1 MSEFR
6 DIPFVRS
13 VFHPS
18 DFSPE
23 SEHAF
28 AHALRIALA
37 RKTAFTILHAGGN
50 KGTWTKFPPVRATLE
65 RWGLLEKGSS
75 RSAVFEDLGTRI
87 KKVTVREGKPLDA
100 ILDFLDHHPT
110 DLIVVA
116 TSGRDGLPRW
126 IRPSVAEEVAR
137 KSDTMTLFVP
147 DSTKGFISLE
157 DGGVSLERI
166 LIPIDHKPDPRAV
179 LAYCTRTAKTVGTG
193 TVKIMLLHVGE
204 DDNPVTDLPENPMWS
219 WETLHRRGDVVDE
232 IIKSAEKHDV
242 DLIAMATEGRNGVL
256 DALRGSVTEQVLRRA
271 PCPLLAVPSD

>member
-37 RKTAFTILHAGGN
+37 RKTAFTILHAGGS

-126 IRPSVAEEVAR
+126 IRPSVAEAVAR

-147 DSTKGFISLE
+147 HSARGFISLE
-157 DGGVSLERI
+157 DGSVSLQRI
-166 LIPIDHKPDPRAV
+166 LVPIDHKPDPRAV
-179 LAYCTRTAKTVGTG
+179 LAYCTRAAKAVGPAP
-193 TVKIMLLHVGE
+193 VKIILTHIGDS
-204 DDNPVTDLPENPMWS
+204 DDVPKPELPEDPAWT
-219 WETLHRRGDVVDE
+219 WETIHRRGDVVDE
-232 IIKSAEKHDV
+232 IIKAAEEHNV

-256 DALRGSVTEQVLRRA
+256 DALRGSVTEQV
-271 PCPLLAVPSD
+271 

>member
-1 MSEFR
+1 MLEFK

-37 RKTAFTILHAGGN
+37 RKTDFTILHVGSGRG
-50 KGTWTKFPPVRATLE
+50 KWEKFPSVRATLE
-65 RWGLLEKGSS
+65 RWGLLEKGSP
-75 RSAVFEDLGTRI
+75 RSAVFKDLGTRV
-87 KKVTVREGKPLDA
+87 KKVTVREGKTLDA
-100 ILDFLDHHPT
+100 ILEFLEMHPT

-147 DSTKGFISLE
+147 HAAKGFVSLE
-157 DGGVSLERI
+157 DGSATLERI
-166 LIPIDHKPDPRAV
+166 LVPIDHKPNPRPAI
-179 LAYCTRTAKTVGTG
+179 AYCTRAAKAVGG
-193 TVKIMLLHVGE
+193 PVKIILAHVGDAE
-204 DDNPVTDLPENPMWS
+204 APTPDLPEDSAWS
-219 WETLHRRGDVVDE
+219 WESIHRRGDIVDE
-232 IIKSAEKHDV
+232 IIKAAEEHDV
-242 DLIAMATEGRNGVL
+242 DLIAMATEGRNGIL

-271 PCPLLAVPSD
+271 PCPLLAVPTD